1 VLAEVFGHLFSGHGD
16 QVGIDRSLVLEPVVG
31 GVDALV
37 EFGALHVRKAL
48 CELTVDGF
56 RECSCIPMLR
66 SPAVRRMFTPVVLP
80 SSSRSRSLR

>member
-1 VLAEVFGHLFSGHGD
+1 
-16 QVGIDRSLVLEPVVG
+16 
-31 GVDALV
+31 VDALV